1 MKNRFAIFVL
11 SVVFLIGSA
20 MPVLAAGEKPGTV
33 VKEFFTLMSKAEWT
47 AAKKH
52 LAGKELQQMISGLES
67 IYKELSAAEKKS
79 DALESFGAQAKLKV
93 VSEKITGDKAVVTV
107 TYQEKKKTKKESYN
121 LKKVNGAW
129 KIVD

>member
-1 MKNRFAIFVL
+1 MMRKFSFWVL
-11 SVVFLIGSA
+11 SIALAIGFANPVF
-20 MPVLAAGEKPGTV
+20 AAEPQPGAV